1 MTFQATQNPIH
12 SRRIRWAASANL
24 TQFFAPATTPATTA
38 HSNRATATKNNA
50 TSTTATFG

>member
-12 SRRIRWAASANL
+12 SRRIRWATSANL
-24 TQFFAPATTPATTA
+24 IQFFAPATTTATTA